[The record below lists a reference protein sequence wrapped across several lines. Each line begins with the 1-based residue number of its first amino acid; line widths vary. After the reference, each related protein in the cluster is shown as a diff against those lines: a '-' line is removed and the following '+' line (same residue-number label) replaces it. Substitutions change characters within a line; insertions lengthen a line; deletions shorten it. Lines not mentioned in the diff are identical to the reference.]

1 MNGRKRTGTIL
12 KSLKRC
18 WHGSRRRGLSIRM
31 EVTGRN
37 AMADVTKNLEES
49 WNRRKEESRRK
60 AQAAIK
66 VLEEEGKVVNFNSV
80 HVQSGISKSFL
91 YDDEE
96 IRNLIGKHRMQK
108 IEREFVWQKKYDK
121 TSESKDVIIGAKDKR
136 IKKLEEEN
144 AKLKQEIKVLRGL
157 IYSKE

>member
-1 MNGRKRTGTIL
+1 
-12 KSLKRC
+12 
-18 WHGSRRRGLSIRM
+18 M

>member
-1 MNGRKRTGTIL
+1 
-12 KSLKRC
+12 
-18 WHGSRRRGLSIRM
+18 
-31 EVTGRN
+31 
-37 AMADVTKNLEES
+37 MADVTKNLEES

-66 VLEEEGKVVNFNSV
+66 VLEEEGKAVNFNSV

-108 IEREFVWQKKYDK
+108 VEREIAWYKKYDK
-121 TSESKDVIIGAKDKR
+121 TSDSKDVIIEAKDKR

>member
-1 MNGRKRTGTIL
+1 
-12 KSLKRC
+12 
-18 WHGSRRRGLSIRM
+18 
-31 EVTGRN
+31 
-37 AMADVTKNLEES
+37 MADVTKNLEES

-66 VLEEEGKVVNFNSV
+66 VLEEEGKAVNFNSV

-108 IEREFVWQKKYDK
+108 IEREIVWQKKYDK

>member
-1 MNGRKRTGTIL
+1 
-12 KSLKRC
+12 
-18 WHGSRRRGLSIRM
+18 
-31 EVTGRN
+31 
-37 AMADVTKNLEES
+37 MADVTKNLEES

>member
-1 MNGRKRTGTIL
+1 
-12 KSLKRC
+12 
-18 WHGSRRRGLSIRM
+18 
-31 EVTGRN
+31 
-37 AMADVTKNLEES
+37 MADVTKNLEES
-49 WNRRKEESRRK
+49 WNRRKEESRKK
-60 AQAAIK
+60 AQSAIK
-66 VLEEEGKVVNFNSV
+66 VLEEEGKAVNFNSV
-80 HVQSGISKSFL
+80 HVRSGISKSFL

-108 IEREFVWQKKYDK
+108 AEREIAWHKKYDK
-121 TSESKDVIIGAKDKR
+121 TSDSKDVIIEAKDKR

>member
-1 MNGRKRTGTIL
+1 
-12 KSLKRC
+12 
-18 WHGSRRRGLSIRM
+18 
-31 EVTGRN
+31 
-37 AMADVTKNLEES
+37 MADMTKNLEES
-49 WNRRKEESRRK
+49 WNRRKEESRKK
-60 AQAAIK
+60 AQSAIK
-66 VLEEEGKVVNFNSV
+66 VLEEEGKAVNFNSV

-108 IEREFVWQKKYDK
+108 VKSEIAWHKKYDK
-121 TSESKDVIIGAKDKR
+121 TSDSKDVIIEAKDKR

-157 IYSKE
+157 IYNKE

>member
-1 MNGRKRTGTIL
+1 
-12 KSLKRC
+12 
-18 WHGSRRRGLSIRM
+18 
-31 EVTGRN
+31 
-37 AMADVTKNLEES
+37 MADVTKNLEES

-66 VLEEEGKVVNFNSV
+66 VLEEEGKAVNFNSV